1 MSVRGGEIRGLRY
14 SSALVRSLFALPA
27 RAEFL
32 PDLKRGYVI
41 FQNSRSA
48 KSLATLLA
56 TDSPFTHVG
65 IVDCDDNGNPQVLEA
80 VRTTRATPLRDR
92 VSHGEGSDVAVYR
105 MHDLSE
111 DQALAVTRA
120 ARSHFGM
127 GHDPYVYR
135 TEEALYCGEAD
146 SAEACL
152 TLIRDVPLVTPQAM
166 AEDGRLHQ
174 VHSSLGDLLRGR
186 SSFDFVSSSLGRA
199 RRGDEVERGAAFALK
214 RPPPSS
220 NQGRSRRNPPDHAH
234 PDHK

>member
-1 MSVRGGEIRGLRY
+1 MTLAASRVRGSLIGVGAGGRDTGTAVVFGACPG
-14 SSALVRSLFALPA
+14 SSRSACPA
-27 RAEFL
+27 ECL

-48 KSLATLLA
+48 QSLATLLA

-65 IVDCDDNGNPQVLEA
+65 IVDCDDSGNPVVLEA

-92 VSHGEGSDVAVYR
+92 VSHGEGSDAAICR

-146 SAEACL
+146 GAEACL

-166 AEDGRLHQ
+166 AEDGGRGRAAAPGPLQ
-174 VHSSLGDLLRGR
+174 LRGR
-186 SSFDFVSSSLGRA
+186 ASGPLFVRLRLLIAGTRATRRRSRTRSSLCLEA
-199 RRGDEVERGAAFALK
+199 PPALV
-214 RPPPSS
+214 
-220 NQGRSRRNPPDHAH
+220 
-234 PDHK
+234 